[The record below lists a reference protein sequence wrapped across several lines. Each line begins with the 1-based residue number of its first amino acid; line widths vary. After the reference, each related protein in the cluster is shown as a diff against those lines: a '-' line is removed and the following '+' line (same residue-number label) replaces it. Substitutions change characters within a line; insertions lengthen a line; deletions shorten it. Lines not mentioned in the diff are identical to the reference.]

1 MTKFVSQTTR
11 VRSFDSR
18 EFRLADLV
26 ARKRD
31 GDVRIAVCLP
41 ARDEEATVGDVV
53 AAIPDE
59 LVDEIVVIDDG
70 SGDRTAAVA
79 AAAGARVVSI
89 EGAGKGAAMRRG
101 LEETTGD
108 LVVYLDADVRNFEQ
122 HFVTGLV
129 GPLLEHDDLALVKAF
144 YLRPT
149 ADGPEGG
156 GRVTELVAKPLLR
169 LLFPELASLRQPLA
183 GEVAAR
189 RTLLEKIDFAEGYA
203 VDLAL
208 LLDAVNVAGIDSLA
222 EVDLGARVHRNR
234 PLSQLA
240 PQAEEIIAMAL
251 ERAQAQRK

>member
-1 MTKFVSQTTR
+1 M
-11 VRSFDSR
+11 RSFDSR
-18 EFRLADLV
+18 AFRLADLV

-31 GDVRIAVCLP
+31 RDVRIAACLP
-41 ARDEEATVGDVV
+41 ARDEETTVGDVV
-53 AAIPDE
+53 ASIPDE

-70 SGDRTAAVA
+70 STDRTAAVA

-101 LEETTGD
+101 LDETTGD
-108 LVVYLDADVRNFEQ
+108 IVVYVDADVRNFEQ
-122 HFVTGLV
+122 HFVIGLV
-129 GPLLEHDDLALVKAF
+129 GPLLEHDELALIKGF

-169 LLFPELASLRQPLA
+169 LLFPELADVRQPLS

-189 RTLLEKIDFAEGYA
+189 RALLEKLDFAEGYA

-208 LLDAVNVAGIDSLA
+208 LLDAVNVAGIESVA

-240 PQAEEIIAMAL
+240 PQAEAIIEMAL
-251 ERAQAQRK
+251 ERAKSQRK

>member
-1 MTKFVSQTTR
+1 M
-11 VRSFDSR
+11 RSFDSR
-18 EFRLADLV
+18 EFRLPDLV
-26 ARKRD
+26 ARKHEL
-31 GDVRIAVCLP
+31 DVRISACLP
-41 ARDEEATVGDVV
+41 ARDEEATVGGVV
-53 AAIPDE
+53 AGIPDE
-59 LVDEIVVIDDG
+59 LVDDILVIDDG
-70 SGDRTAAVA
+70 STDRTAAVA

-101 LEETTGD
+101 LDETAGD
-108 LVVYLDADVRNFEQ
+108 VVVYLDADVRNFEQ

-129 GPLLEHDDLALVKAF
+129 GPLLEHDELSLVKGF

-169 LLFPELASLRQPLA
+169 LLFPALAGLRQPLS

-189 RTLLEKIDFAEGYA
+189 RTLLEKLTFAEGYA

-208 LLDAVNVAGIDSLA
+208 LLDTVNVAGVEAIA

-234 PLSQLA
+234 PLLQLA
-240 PQAEEIIAMAL
+240 PQAEAIIEMAL
-251 ERAQAQRK
+251 ERAQSQRK

>member
-1 MTKFVSQTTR
+1 MNCFRCQTTR

-18 EFRLADLV
+18 EFRLADVV
-26 ARKRD
+26 ARKRSA
-31 GDVRIAVCLP
+31 GVRIAVCLP

-53 AAIPDE
+53 ATIPDE
-59 LVDEIVVIDDG
+59 LVDDIVVVDDG
-70 SGDRTAAVA
+70 STDRTATVA

-89 EGAGKGAAMRRG
+89 EAAGKGAAMRRG
-101 LEETTGD
+101 LAETTGEI
-108 LVVYLDADVRNFEQ
+108 LVYLDADVRNFEQ

-129 GPLLEHDDLALVKAF
+129 GPLLTHDDIALVKGF

-169 LLFPELASLRQPLA
+169 LLFPELACFGQPLA

-189 RTLLEKIDFAEGYA
+189 RELLEKLGFAEGYA

-208 LLDAVNVAGIDSLA
+208 LIDAASVAGAARLA
-222 EVDLGARVHRNR
+222 QVDLGARVHRNR

-240 PQAEEIIAMAL
+240 PQAEAIIAAAL
-251 ERAQAQRK
+251 ERAGYRK